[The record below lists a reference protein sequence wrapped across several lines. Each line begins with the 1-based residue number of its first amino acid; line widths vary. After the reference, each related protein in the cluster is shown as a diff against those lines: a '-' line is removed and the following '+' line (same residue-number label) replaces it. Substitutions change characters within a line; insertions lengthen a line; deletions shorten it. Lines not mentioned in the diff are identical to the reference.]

1 MRLDVLLE
9 GSPAYGVRYVRNGVV
24 LFRRSGFEVEFNE
37 MASEVVE
44 TLSDQCKVILLI
56 KGRDCE
62 RLFLA
67 PLKGKP
73 KFG

>member
-9 GSPAYGVRYVRNGVV
+9 GSPAYGMRDVRNGVV

-37 MASEVVE
+37 VATEVVE

-67 PLKGKP
+67 LKG
-73 KFG
+73 